1 MQNKGMDGKKSLAPI
16 EVLRSA
22 GRFNCRVCGAIN
34 PVSSEIAT
42 IPPGYGADF
51 AHLTNVVECVRC
63 RSAYSVASASV
74 ESVAIEVS
82 AVQREFSRSAPGSA
96 PKRPKRDAI
105 YADPVYGP
113 IRRAQDRLRR
123 AEIDLAQ
130 AMASAHL
137 DAGESIRAIALS
149 AGISKSSAH
158 ALIKRTADDY
168 ALKRKPQNREVVAS
182 LPPIPLADADI
193 PF

>member
-1 MQNKGMDGKKSLAPI
+1 MDGKKSLAPI

-34 PVSSEIAT
+34 PTSAIVGVHD
-42 IPPGYGADF
+42 GYGGDF
-51 AHLTNVVECVRC
+51 QHLTNFIECVRC
-63 RSAYSVASASV
+63 RSAYSVVFADAATV
-74 ESVAIEVS
+74 TIEVS
-82 AVQREFSRSAPGSA
+82 AVQREYSRSAPGSR

-113 IRRAQDRLRR
+113 IRRAQDRLKR

-137 DAGESIRAIALS
+137 EAGESIRAIALS
-149 AGISKSSAH
+149 AGVSKSSAH
-158 ALIKRTADDY
+158 ALIKQTAADY

-182 LPPIPLADADI
+182 LPAIPLAETDI